1 MDAKGAKALKGR
13 IDREQAK
20 SHTCKISTV
29 KDGKTV
35 CVYCGQEMEL

>member
-1 MDAKGAKALKGR
+1 MDAKGAKALKSR

-20 SHTCKISTV
+20 GHACKISTV
-29 KDGKTV
+29 KDGKNV